1 MRAIILGAT
10 GMVGQALLRECLLDP
25 GVDAVLVVGRRPTG
39 QQSAKLREII
49 HENGL
54 DYSSI
59 QGELAGYDACFCCL
73 GITSAGTEEANYQH
87 ITYSIPVAAAQ
98 TLVRLNP
105 GMTFVYVSGAGA
117 DSSGTSRTMWKR
129 IKGNA
134 ENALLA
140 MPFRGVYIFRPA
152 FIQPLHGIRSRTKLY
167 NLLYSL
173 LAPLYPVLKTVAPG
187 YATTTEKLGRA
198 LIAAARKGFPKRIL
212 ESKDINALGEDGYI

>member
-1 MRAIILGAT
+1 
-10 GMVGQALLRECLLDP
+10 
-25 GVDAVLVVGRRPTG
+25 
-39 QQSAKLREII
+39 
-49 HENGL
+49 
-54 DYSSI
+54 
-59 QGELAGYDACFCCL
+59 
-73 GITSAGTEEANYQH
+73 
-87 ITYSIPVAAAQ
+87 
-98 TLVRLNP
+98 VRLNP